1 MGIDDDERVEACRV
15 HDMVFDLIC
24 SLSSEENF
32 VTILD
37 GAERKAT
44 NSQSKVRRL
53 SIQKSNI
60 DMPTISMPH
69 VRSVFF
75 ANDVGDDQV
84 SPISSFQ
91 VLRVLDLEGCTIS
104 SIGYLRNLLHLRYL
118 GLKYTDVKELPKE
131 IGKLRFLQILD
142 LRKTGIKEL
151 PSGIVRLR
159 HLVCLYVHRHIK
171 LPSGVDNLTSL
182 EVLCDLMVGQL
193 SPGVFNLDIVKE
205 LRHLTKLRVLRIE
218 CRGLDESLDKALVES
233 MRSLHKLECLDISAG
248 GGRVDLMREGW
259 APPPQLRR
267 LTFQGPTCS
276 FLTLPPWM
284 NSSSLPVL
292 SCLVILV
299 DKVRPG
305 DIRVLGMLP
314 ALRSLYL
321 VSAGAGGS
329 LEGHDEEVMSV
340 VTAGAFPCATE
351 CNFFGIAAAPSVFP
365 RGAAPMLKLL
375 RFSFPAAWIARGD
388 FDMGMG
394 HLPSLERV
402 MVDVRR
408 IEASD
413 EEVEAA
419 RAALSAAADGHPN
432 RPTLNISER

>member
-1 MGIDDDERVEACRV
+1 
-15 HDMVFDLIC
+15 
-24 SLSSEENF
+24 
-32 VTILD
+32 
-37 GAERKAT
+37 
-44 NSQSKVRRL
+44 
-53 SIQKSNI
+53 
-60 DMPTISMPH
+60 
-69 VRSVFF
+69 
-75 ANDVGDDQV
+75 
-84 SPISSFQ
+84 
-91 VLRVLDLEGCTIS
+91 
-104 SIGYLRNLLHLRYL
+104 
-118 GLKYTDVKELPKE
+118 
-131 IGKLRFLQILD
+131 
-142 LRKTGIKEL
+142 
-151 PSGIVRLR
+151 
-159 HLVCLYVHRHIK
+159 
-171 LPSGVDNLTSL
+171 
-182 EVLCDLMVGQL
+182 
-193 SPGVFNLDIVKE
+193 
-205 LRHLTKLRVLRIE
+205 
-218 CRGLDESLDKALVES
+218 
-233 MRSLHKLECLDISAG
+233 
-248 GGRVDLMREGW
+248 
-259 APPPQLRR
+259 
-267 LTFQGPTCS
+267 
-276 FLTLPPWM
+276 M

-292 SCLVILV
+292 SYLVILV

-365 RGAAPMLKLL
+365 RGAALMLKLL

-419 RAALSAAADGHPN
+419 RVALSAAADGHPN